1 MTFLKI
7 SFVNAAP
14 VFSCHLLLQH
24 FYDEVRGFYKNKF
37 PGGPENPEVLITLGP
52 HFCKATQLE
61 LPQRKSFPSG
71 YINRKKPRDLLGSR
85 SSVSEEKTSWF
96 HPRSMKSAR
105 AGGAV
110 AHAPGDY
117 NVCLQLRPT
126 GLQDE
131 CWESACEAWCGR
143 YEKGEQSC
151 LALRWKSTKWERGM
165 WPAES
170 ARGEGPNRVQH
181 GDQEWPAG
189 RHY

>member
-85 SSVSEEKTSWF
+85 SSVSEEKTSW
-96 HPRSMKSAR
+96 MN
-105 AGGAV
+105 AGRVRVKLGVDDTRKESSPAWHYV
-110 AHAPGDY
+110 GS
-117 NVCLQLRPT
+117 QLSGNAEC
-126 GLQDE
+126 GLQ
-131 CWESACEAWCGR
+131 SLPG
-143 YEKGEQSC
+143 
-151 LALRWKSTKWERGM
+151 
-165 WPAES
+165 
-170 ARGEGPNRVQH
+170 ARGPIGSNMGIKSGQQEGTINLMLSFDCVKTQ
-181 GDQEWPAG
+181 GT
-189 RHY
+189 